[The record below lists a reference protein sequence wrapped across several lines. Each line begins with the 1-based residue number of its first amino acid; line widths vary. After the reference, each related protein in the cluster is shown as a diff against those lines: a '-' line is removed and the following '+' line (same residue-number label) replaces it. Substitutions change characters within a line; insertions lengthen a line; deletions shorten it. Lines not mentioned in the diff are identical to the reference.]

1 MKYFETILLSSFVL
15 FPRVWN
21 SVQND
26 HLFAQSRLA
35 KFPFTELKKSER
47 DLRSRFS
54 GTNEKSKFGSNFWIS
69 GLGNFQSWY
78 EQFQIFIKTLQLT
91 DEIEIHTTN
100 AAQGG
105 NRSPMFIGTRTTG
118 SYPAYKFFKT
128 HPQAFYEVIT
138 HFLFLRLNSR
148 DYPPLLENRFK
159 SSLAKNG
166 QLVSWLLTLCT
177 EDVR

>member
-26 HLFAQSRLA
+26 HLFVQSRLA
-35 KFPFTELKKSER
+35 KFPFTELKKIR
-47 DLRSRFS
+47 TRPQVKVFS
-54 GTNEKSKFGSNFWIS
+54 DQWVTKFRSNFWIS

-78 EQFQIFIKTLQLT
+78 KQFQICIKTLQLT

-105 NRSPMFIGTRTTG
+105 NRSPMFVGTGATG

-128 HPQAFYEVIT
+128 HP
-138 HFLFLRLNSR
+138 
-148 DYPPLLENRFK
+148 
-159 SSLAKNG
+159 
-166 QLVSWLLTLCT
+166 
-177 EDVR
+177 